1 MEFIPYIP
9 PFFSCFDELFLV
21 YVRTEKLWGLVL
33 VCFGVCLLVFNTVEK
48 REVQNWRLYVS
59 EVILNLKDGDH
70 KIQILEKSSVQML
83 F

>member
-1 MEFIPYIP
+1 M
-9 PFFSCFDELFLV
+9 SCFLF
-21 YVRTEKLWGLVL
+21 TSEQKSCG
-33 VCFGVCLLVFNTVEK
+33 VCFWFVLGFVCLFFDTVEK
-48 REVQNWRLYVS
+48 QEVQNWRLYVS